1 MTNEPVETT
10 DYSSLP
16 FGKVFINSSNTDPLC
31 HF

>member
-1 MTNEPVETT
+1 VETT